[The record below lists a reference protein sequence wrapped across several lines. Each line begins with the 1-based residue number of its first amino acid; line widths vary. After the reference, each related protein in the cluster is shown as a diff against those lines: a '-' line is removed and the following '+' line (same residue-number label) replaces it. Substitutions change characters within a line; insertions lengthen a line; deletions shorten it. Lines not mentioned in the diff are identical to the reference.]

1 MFNVNDLI
9 LLDRLFI
16 ENVLS
21 SEFDDDG
28 DVQRQA
34 NEHVQHSA
42 HRSDEQIVVLLKHK
56 IVNLVNKSRD
66 YSFRFQHAFC
76 VSERPSSCDGIH
88 IDEHVE
94 PQNAN
99 GVAKWKEH
107 NEQQNVW
114 HVFVPHLNPQN

>member
-1 MFNVNDLI
+1 MLIDLI

-21 SEFDDDG
+21 SELEDDG

-42 HRSDEQIVVLLKHK
+42 HRSDEQVVVLLKHK
-56 IVNLVNKSRD
+56 IVNLSNKSRL

-76 VSERPSSCDGIH
+76 V
-88 IDEHVE
+88 
-94 PQNAN
+94 
-99 GVAKWKEH
+99 
-107 NEQQNVW
+107 
-114 HVFVPHLNPQN
+114 

>member
-1 MFNVNDLI
+1 MLIDLI

-42 HRSDEQIVVLLKHK
+42 HRSDEQVVVLLKPV
-56 IVNLVNKSRD
+56 IVNHFIGQTNQDITVSVFITRSVYKS
-66 YSFRFQHAFC
+66 
-76 VSERPSSCDGIH
+76 
-88 IDEHVE
+88 
-94 PQNAN
+94 PQ
-99 GVAKWKEH
+99 
-107 NEQQNVW
+107 
-114 HVFVPHLNPQN
+114 VPVMGFTLTNM